1 MFLKYLATHNLS
13 VVLAVPLGECCP
25 FRLWA
30 GGSARGRFKWLF
42 ANLQLLAAAKV
53 KTISVL
59 LQEQAGA
66 GAAASALNSYPSGTY
81 CCATCNLGCS
91 VHIITPIPQSLLKH
105 LWCASF
111 AGLLKIIHQISLL
124 CPRLITNNWCYCTSR
139 YLCFL
144 VTERKKCD
152 FQLLRELSYW
162 LLSNARAIT
171 CYFF

>member
-1 MFLKYLATHNLS
+1 MGKILS
-13 VVLAVPLGECCP
+13 LEPGTRC
-25 FRLWA
+25 
-30 GGSARGRFKWLF
+30 
-42 ANLQLLAAAKV
+42 LLDPKGHS
-53 KTISVL
+53 IRP
-59 LQEQAGA
+59 QETTLPSPQAGA

-171 CYFF
+171 CYFFKNFLFCNGM